1 MLTLTIDCSHHQ
13 KADGG
18 YGRQEEMTIRTIDAD
33 TATEVKQRLVARGWV
48 VQFNGEHMDT
58 YCSKECAR

>member
-1 MLTLTIDCSHHQ
+1 MLTITAECSNHQ

-18 YGRQEEMTIRTIDAD
+18 YGRREEMVISTVNDKIAQ
-33 TATEVKQRLVARGWV
+33 EVKQRLVARGWV
-48 VQFNGEHMDT
+48 VQFNGDHMDT